1 MERETGFEPAT
12 SSLGISA
19 QFENKDQRR
28 PWRCI
33 LTTANRPKNKLSFK
47 NPSNG
52 VNGVKLQNFVV
63 DLSKVLPEASPGSP
77 NRAALYSAG
86 GDPCHSHSESVSATI
101 VPPEAWRTPRD

>member
-1 MERETGFEPAT
+1 MDRETGFEPAT

-33 LTTANRPKNKLSFK
+33 LTTANSPKNKLSFK

-52 VNGVKLQNFVV
+52 VNGVRLLNFVL
-63 DLSKVLPEASPGSP
+63 DSSAILLEPSPGSP
-77 NRAALYSAG
+77 IRAVSYSAG
-86 GDPCHSHSESVSATI
+86 GNPCHSQIESVSTTI
-101 VPPEAWRTPRD
+101 VPPEVWRRPG